1 MWIKRFEEAE
11 ERDLFGHKCLMLV
24 TKEMTEGVEAGVVYL
39 KEGEETPR
47 HSHKDQEQAFIILK
61 GRGLFYAGGEE
72 KEVEPGMYVFVPKK
86 VSHGVKALTEE
97 FVYAYFAHFIEEGIN
112 EIREV

>member
-1 MWIKRFEEAE
+1 MWIKSFEEAE

-24 TKEMTEGVEAGVVYL
+24 PKEITEGMETGVVYL

-47 HSHKDQEQAFIILK
+47 HSHKDQEQSFVILK

-72 KEVEPGMYVFVPKK
+72 KEVEPGMYVFVPRK
-86 VSHGVKALTEE
+86 VSHGVKALTPE
-97 FVYAYFAHFIEEGIN
+97 FVYVYFAHYLNEELKDLK
-112 EIREV
+112 EV

>member
-11 ERDLFGHKCLMLV
+11 ERDLFEHKCMMLV
-24 TKEMTEGVEAGVVYL
+24 TKEISEGSEAGVVYL

-47 HSHKDQEQAFIILK
+47 HSHKDQEQIFIILK
-61 GRGLFYAGGEE
+61 GKGLFYAGGEE

-97 FVYAYFAHFIEEGIN
+97 FVYAYFANYIDEEIG